1 MPKMHNKKRNV
12 GIIYELLLR
21 SVSNFL
27 IEGKIEAAQRALNIL
42 DKRFSPDTELY
53 REFRLFNA
61 LANSTVSD
69 TSIAAAILS
78 EAKSASRRYNVKDL
92 NKEKSLLIKDI
103 NHRLGDSDFYHRRIP
118 EYKSYATIQTLL
130 NEWRKNDQSSLIKMV
145 EYETKIVERLLSEKK
160 EENIENHVSE
170 NVDHLISKLMM
181 EKLNSRYGDSLSKEQ
196 KTIVRSY
203 VFSSSSGD
211 MQKTTS
217 LLKEISKK
225 TVFDLDNLENQTDNE
240 ILLEKIERVKTNI
253 KDLDYEKIN
262 DNTISKFL
270 TISQLGQE
278 IMESK

>member
-1 MPKMHNKKRNV
+1 MSKMHNKKRNV

-27 IEGKIEAAQRALNIL
+27 IEGKIKTAQCALDIL
-42 DKRFSPDTELY
+42 DKRFSPETELY

-78 EAKSASRRYNVKDL
+78 EAKSASRRYNIKTL
-92 NKEKSLLIKDI
+92 NEEKSLLIRDI
-103 NHRLGDSDFYHRRIP
+103 NHKLKDEDFYHRRVP

-130 NEWRKNDQSSLIKMV
+130 NEWRKNDHSSLIKMV
-145 EYETKIVERLLSEKK
+145 EYESKIVERLLAEKK
-160 EENIENHVSE
+160 EENIENHLSE
-170 NVDHLISKLMM
+170 NVDELISKLMM
-181 EKLNSRYGDSLSKEQ
+181 EKLNNRYGDSLSKEQ

-211 MQKTTS
+211 MQKTAK
-217 LLKEISKK
+217 LLREISEK
-225 TVFDLDNLENQTDNE
+225 TVLDLNNLENETDNE
-240 ILLEKIERVKTNI
+240 ILLEKIERVKINI
-253 KDLDYEKIN
+253 NGLDYEKIN

-270 TISQLGQE
+270 TISQLGKE

>member
-1 MPKMHNKKRNV
+1 MPKIHNKKRNV

-27 IEGKIEAAQRALNIL
+27 IEGKTEAAQNALNIL
-42 DKRFSPDTELY
+42 DKRFSSDTELY

-78 EAKSASRRYNVKDL
+78 EAKAASRRYDSKALDR
-92 NKEKSLLIKDI
+92 EKSLLIKDI
-103 NHRLGDSDFYHRRIP
+103 NHNLHDKDFYNRRIP

-130 NEWRKNDQSSLIKMV
+130 NEWRKNDNSSLVRMV
-145 EYETKIVERLLSEKK
+145 EYESKIVERLLAEKK
-160 EENIENHVSE
+160 DESIESHASE

-181 EKLNSRYGDSLSKEQ
+181 EKLNNRYGDTLTREQ
-196 KTIVRSY
+196 KSIVRSY

-211 MQKTTS
+211 MRKTS
-217 LLKEISKK
+217 NLLKKISEKN
-225 TVFDLDNLENQTDNE
+225 TRDLERFEEETDNK

-253 KDLDYEKIN
+253 KNLDYKNI
-262 DNTISKFL
+262 DDSLISKFL
-270 TISQLGQE
+270 TISQLSQE
-278 IMESK
+278 ITESK